1 VLFADSFT
9 GFSRYDRKDVGLQLV
24 YPQRKLQPLQVTAFS
39 QFFLDWA
46 VTLICRQNKRWRA
59 FR

>member
-46 VTLICRQNKRWRA
+46 VSINLSPK
-59 FR
+59 